1 MRSTLEKNDLKGRMI
16 NMLEK
21 LKDLNSFKAFKYFK
35 EMNEIPRGSGNEKA
49 VSDWL
54 VSFAKEHNLK
64 VIQDS
69 ALNVIIKKPGTKG
82 YENAKGIIL
91 QGHMDMVCEK
101 NTATVHDFEKDPIE
115 FIVEGDV
122 LRANGTTLG
131 ADNGIAVA
139 FGLAVLASEDIPHP
153 PIELLVTTQEETG
166 MGGAQALDPKNL
178 DGRILINIDSEEE
191 GKLLVSCAGG
201 VREKIKL
208 KIDWEEADNS
218 FVNCAIK
225 LTGLN
230 GGHSGM
236 EINKGRAN
244 AIKTMG
250 RFLMDLR
257 SVIDFKINS
266 ISGGAKNNAIP
277 READAIILFR
287 ENDKAIVTQKISQW
301 NSTLKN
307 ELNNIDPDVNLA
319 IEILGEKVSRTF
331 SDDTGTKALQTLFL
345 IPNGVKNMSMAIEG
359 LVQSST
365 NIGVLTTD
373 DQNVIFDSAIRSSVL
388 TLKKAICDE
397 TIVLAE
403 MVGATIEFESDY
415 PEWQYNPNS
424 EIRAIFEKAYKDLYG
439 KMPEIA
445 AIHAGLECGLFSAKF
460 EGKIDQ
466 ISFGPNIYD
475 VHTPKEHLSI
485 ASTDRMW
492 SYLLAA
498 LKEMK

>member
-1 MRSTLEKNDLKGRMI
+1 
-16 NMLEK
+16 MLEK
-21 LKDLNSFKAFKYFK
+21 LKDLSSFEAFKYFK
-35 EMNEIPRGSGNEKA
+35 AMNEIPRGSGNEQA

-54 VSFAKEHNLK
+54 VSFAKEHNLE
-64 VIQDS
+64 VIQDK

-82 YENAKGIIL
+82 YEKAPIIIL

-101 NTATVHDFEKDPIE
+101 NTAVKHDFLKDPIE

-131 ADNGIAVA
+131 ADNGIAVS
-139 FGLAVLASEDIPHP
+139 FGLAVLAATDMAHP
-153 PIELLVTTQEETG
+153 PIELLVTTEEETG
-166 MGGAQALDPKNL
+166 MGGAQALEPKNL

-208 KIDWEEADNS
+208 PITWEEADKS
-218 FVNCAIK
+218 FINATVTLK
-225 LTGLN
+225 GLN

-236 EINKGRAN
+236 EINKERGN
-244 AIKTMG
+244 AIKLMG
-250 RFLMDLR
+250 RFLMDLK

-266 ISGGAKNNAIP
+266 INGGAKNNAIP

-287 ENDKAIVTQKISQW
+287 ESDKKVVLEKVAQW
-301 NSTLKN
+301 NTTLKD
-307 ELNNIDPDVNLA
+307 ELNGIDPDVDLTM
-319 IEILGEKVSRTF
+319 EILDEKVKECF
-331 SDDTGTKALQTLFL
+331 SEDTATKALQVLFL
-345 IPNGVKNMSMAIEG
+345 IPNGVKNMSMAIVG

-365 NIGVLTTD
+365 NIGVLTTSKE
-373 DQNVIFDSAIRSSVL
+373 NIEFDSAVRSSVK

-403 MVGATIEFESDY
+403 MVGAIIEFESDY

-424 EIRAIFEKAYKDLYG
+424 EIRTIFQKVYKDING
-439 KMPEIA
+439 KEPEIA
-445 AIHAGLECGLFSAKF
+445 AIHAGLECGLISDKF
-460 EGKIDQ
+460 EGNIDQ
-466 ISFGPNIYD
+466 ISFGPNIFD

-485 ASTDRMW
+485 SSTDRMW
-492 SYLLAA
+492 SYLVEV
-498 LKEMK
+498 LKEIK